1 MAKKSTK
8 RAKKGQSRKKR
19 KKGGSKAGSPLKYLI
34 ILICIAVLGFFLYQ
48 RFNIGRPGRQVTGQ
62 RRARARRNI
71 TLFVAHDEGLK
82 ALSRSIKIG
91 DLKSEIRETFTIL
104 SWADSGVAIPHGT
117 KLLGVEIKGTNAI
130 LNFTRAIKVNHPG
143 GSSAEMQ
150 TIYSIVNS
158 IVLNYPRI
166 KRVKII
172 IEGKTQKTLAG
183 HIDISVPLGPYR
195 GLIEDSQ
202 GANHGQKK
210 I

>member
-1 MAKKSTK
+1 MAKKSRK
-8 RAKKGQSRKKR
+8 RAKKGQSRKKQ
-19 KKGGSKAGSPLKYLI
+19 KKGGSKIWSLFKYLI
-34 ILICIAVLGFFLYQ
+34 ILIAIAVLGFFLYQ
-48 RFNIGRPGRQVTGQ
+48 RFNNGPPVRQGTGQ
-62 RRARARRNI
+62 RHARARKNI

-104 SWADSGVAIPHGT
+104 SWADSGVAIPGGT

-143 GSSAEMQ
+143 GTSLEMQ

-158 IVLNYPRI
+158 IVFNYPRI

-195 GLIEDSQ
+195 GLIEDS
-202 GANHGQKK
+202 
-210 I
+210 